1 MTAAERLYAPILGIF
16 IILLVQ
22 ILLWGA
28 NFLIPLTAAV
38 LAYLVFNRPRRWL
51 RRLGLPDIAIATL
64 FTSFLFGMVA
74 VAVIWFAQP
83 VTNFV
88 QDLPR
93 LMRELQFT
101 VSGPDGPLSAVTD
114 AAKAVDEAVQSA
126 GGKEAMKVD
135 VVEGS
140 SATLTIM
147 TLAPRLASQIIFAI
161 FMTFFLIASGDFF
174 IQRMVESM
182 ETLSDKRRAVQ
193 VVHHIED
200 RLGRYLGSIALI
212 NAGLGLAIGG
222 SMVAWGLSNALAI
235 GLMGFVLNFIPFL
248 GAVMGATIAGLVAF
262 VTFGEIWSAVGVF
275 ATYMAL
281 TSIEGQLVMPM
292 LVSRRM
298 RLNTPVLFLVVAFFA
313 YIWSVV
319 GMVVAV
325 PILIVAKTICD
336 EIEGLHRI
344 GHFLGD
350 SEDSKLRRRRQGGV
364 E

>member
-1 MTAAERLYAPILGIF
+1 MNAAERLYAPIMGIF

-22 ILLWGA
+22 IMLWGA
-28 NFLIPLTAAV
+28 NFLIPLTAAI

-51 RRLGLPDIAIATL
+51 RRLGLPDIAIAAL
-64 FTSFLFGMVA
+64 FTTFLFVLFA
-74 VAVIWFAQP
+74 VAVIWFAEP

-93 LMRELQFT
+93 LMREVQFKL
-101 VSGPDGPLSAVTD
+101 SGPGGPLSAVSE
-114 AAKAVDEAVQSA
+114 AAQAVDDAVEGSGDKA
-126 GGKEAMKVD
+126 AMEVE

-140 SATLTIM
+140 SATLSIM
-147 TLAPRLASQIIFAI
+147 SLAPRLVSQIVFAI

-193 VVHHIED
+193 VVHRIED
-200 RLGRYLGSIALI
+200 RLGRYLGSIAVI

-222 SMVAWGLSNALAI
+222 AMFAWGMPNALAI

-248 GAVMGATIAGLVAF
+248 GAVLGATIAGFVAF
-262 VTFGEIWSAVGVF
+262 VSFSEIWSAIGVF

-281 TSIEGQLVMPM
+281 TSIEGQLVTPM

-298 RLNTPVLFLVVAFFA
+298 RLNTPILFLVVAFFA

-325 PILIVAKTICD
+325 PILIMAKTICD
-336 EIEGLHRI
+336 EIEGLQRI

-350 SEDSKLRRRRQGGV
+350 SNDDGPRERSTQAK
-364 E
+364 

>member
-1 MTAAERLYAPILGIF
+1 MGIF

-22 ILLWGA
+22 IMLWGA
-28 NFLIPLTAAV
+28 NFLIPLTAAI

-51 RRLGLPDIAIATL
+51 RRLGLPDMVIAAL
-64 FTSFLFGMVA
+64 FTTLLFVLFG
-74 VAVIWFAQP
+74 VAVIWFAEP

-93 LMRELQFT
+93 LLREVQAT
-101 VSGPDGPLSAVTD
+101 VSGPDGALSAVSE
-114 AAKAVDEAVQSA
+114 AAKAVDDAVDGA
-126 GGKEAMKVD
+126 KEKGAMEVE

-140 SATLTIM
+140 SATLTFM
-147 TLAPRLASQIIFAI
+147 SLAPRLVSQVIFAI

-174 IQRMVESM
+174 VQRMVESM
-182 ETLSDKRRAVQ
+182 ESFSDKRRAVQ

-212 NAGLGLAIGG
+212 NAGLGMAIGG
-222 SMVAWGLSNALAI
+222 AMVLWGMPNALAI
-235 GLMGFVLNFIPFL
+235 GLMGFVLNFVPFL
-248 GAVMGATIAGLVAF
+248 GAVMGATIAGFVAF
-262 VTFGEIWSAVGVF
+262 VSFGEIWGAIGVF

-281 TSIEGQLVMPM
+281 TSIEGQLVTPM

-325 PILIVAKTICD
+325 PILIVAKTVCD
-336 EIEGLHRI
+336 EIKGLQRI

-350 SEDSKLRRRRQGGV
+350 SNDETLRERRARM